1 MATEVVASWRNNHDE
16 SLMTL
21 NHHQQPLSQHVFA
34 SDKIYILNQDGVQRF
49 PHLECRRCQLTHT
62 HTKREPLVGR
72 VSSNNHHHLF
82 IFKGVPIAIS
92 NVLFSTRL
100 FFKNRIRKGNRI
112 FFSCVLPPPLGS
124 VGTLNT

>member
-62 HTKREPLVGR
+62 HK
-72 VSSNNHHHLF
+72 
-82 IFKGVPIAIS
+82 KGA
-92 NVLFSTRL
+92 TCWE
-100 FFKNRIRKGNRI
+100 GEQQQ
-112 FFSCVLPPPLGS
+112 PPPS
-124 VGTLNT
+124 FYF